1 MDAIKKAVSGQPS
14 GSKPVDPNQKDYGDK
29 GLDSLERRAGQNP
42 DKLRSVNEKVT
53 DSARGAFEKATG
65 KKVPDKVSN

>member
-1 MDAIKKAVSGQPS
+1 MDAIKKAVSGHSS